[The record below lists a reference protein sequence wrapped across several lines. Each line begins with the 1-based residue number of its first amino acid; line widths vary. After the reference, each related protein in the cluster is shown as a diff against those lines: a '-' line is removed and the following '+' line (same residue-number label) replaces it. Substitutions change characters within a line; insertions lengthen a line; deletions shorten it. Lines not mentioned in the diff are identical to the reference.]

1 MFTIYID
8 SPVPSVK
15 DIKEE
20 FLSQLKT
27 IQDEIPNFQD
37 FIDGIS
43 SISFPSVLG
52 LPEPVFSGYTN
63 TLQELM
69 EVTDAIKYQADTLT
83 MMNVFIP
90 LASVIGSSLEDILP
104 KIPILDTSIVDIV
117 SGNTQELYNAITD
130 YLQNGIK
137 LPYLPTEMF
146 ENFSN
151 TTKEALISLKM
162 ILVGYK
168 ELLLTTMQEMI
179 KEVMKILGISGV
191 IPTLPIIP
199 TIDQLKQTV
208 LVAFP
213 DYTSWSELITNVDVS
228 DIIGIFGL
236 NSSILPESSFIP
248 NYSNYEQYIMES
260 FNQIKDYYSSLGLK
274 MLVDFAEK
282 NLGVL
287 GFKFPSFY
295 IRF

>member
-15 DIKEE
+15 DIKED
-20 FLSQLKT
+20 FLNQLKT

-37 FIDGIS
+37 FIDEIS
-43 SISFPSVLG
+43 STSFPSVLG
-52 LPEPVFSGYTN
+52 LPEPMFSGYTN

-69 EVTDAIKYQADTLT
+69 EVTDAVKYQADTLT
-83 MMNVFIP
+83 MMNLFNP

-104 KIPILDTSIVDIV
+104 KIPVLDTSIVDIV
-117 SGNTQELYNAITD
+117 SGNTQELYDAITD
-130 YLQNGIK
+130 YLQDGIE
-137 LPYLPTEMF
+137 LPYLPSEMF
-146 ENFSN
+146 ETFSN
-151 TTKEALISLKM
+151 TAKEALLSLKI

-168 ELLLTTMQEMI
+168 ELLLTTMQDMI

-213 DYTSWSELITNVDVS
+213 DYASWSELITNADVS

-236 NSSILPESSFIP
+236 NSSILSESSFIP
-248 NYSNYEQYIMES
+248 NYSNYEQYILES